1 MDELDSLN
9 LFVIIYISLADVAEL
24 ADAIDLGSIV
34 NRRAGSIPVIRING
48 TKLIVSFVHFV
59 LHILEV
65 KIEIKIQIIFS
76 VLIFHF
82 FVNGAMV
89 LLVGAILPYII
100 EEAGINYSV
109 ARWIFICI
117 CNR

>member
-48 TKLIVSFVHFV
+48 TKLIVSFVPFCM
-59 LHILEV
+59 HIFGG
-65 KIEIKIQIIFS
+65 KNEIKIQIVFS
-76 VLIFHF
+76 VLFFIFCKWCD
-82 FVNGAMV
+82 GAS
-89 LLVGAILPYII
+89 GRGNPAI
-100 EEAGINYSV
+100 SD
-109 ARWIFICI
+109 
-117 CNR
+117 